1 MVKNL
6 CFFKRSLHN
15 YSAKMHVSNFQIKI
29 RYVIGIKFDTR
40 FPFSVSFPV
49 NVNLGKLFS

>member
-15 YSAKMHVSNFQIKI
+15 YSAKVHVSNFQIKI